1 MFIIIKYVVLQ
12 EERKKAMQK
21 EKHVSA
27 AVLVYFIF
35 LLLMVFVN
43 FFERTSFLDV
53 VYCIVVVSCVFK
65 YFIILKNT
73 RK

>member
-1 MFIIIKYVVLQ
+1 MLQ
-12 EERKKAMQK
+12 EERMEAMQN

-27 AVLVYFIF
+27 AVLLYFIF
-35 LLLMVFVN
+35 LFLMVLVN
-43 FFERTSFLDV
+43 LLERTSFLDV

-73 RK
+73 KK

>member
-1 MFIIIKYVVLQ
+1 M
-12 EERKKAMQK
+12 EAMLN

-27 AVLVYFIF
+27 AVLLYFIF
-35 LLLMVFVN
+35 LFLMVLVN
-43 FFERTSFLDV
+43 LLERTSFLDV

-73 RK
+73 KK

>member
-1 MFIIIKYVVLQ
+1 
-12 EERKKAMQK
+12 MQK

>member
-1 MFIIIKYVVLQ
+1 M
-12 EERKKAMQK
+12 EEMKN

-27 AVLVYFIF
+27 AVLLYFIF
-35 LLLMVFVN
+35 LFLMVLVN
-43 FFERTSFLDV
+43 LLERTSFLDV

-73 RK
+73 KK

>member
-1 MFIIIKYVVLQ
+1 M
-12 EERKKAMQK
+12 EAMQN

-27 AVLVYFIF
+27 AVLLYFIF
-35 LLLMVFVN
+35 LFLMVFVN
-43 FFERTSFLDV
+43 LLERTSFLDV

-73 RK
+73 KK